1 MDYFQTKNSF
11 ISEFVNELQGSNL
24 SIFLGAGMSFES
36 GLPSWKNLLRKLSNQ
51 INIDIDKA
59 QDYYQIAQYCENKL
73 GIAYVRNS
81 ITKSL
86 NPRSYSSNMLKS
98 ILSLPANNFWTT
110 NFDRVLEKN
119 IEIEF
124 GCHPDII
131 YRDVDLTKTREMAAK
146 VVFKMNGHIDD
157 QTSWILTKRDL
168 EGYSHNHQAM
178 LTFLRRELIVNSFL
192 FLGYSFTDTLILTAL
207 RDVRR
212 CLGELTP
219 THYHYTIL
227 KERDN
232 DPEFP
237 HFVENLEKSYGIK
250 CLVIPKKI
258 FSKDLAN
265 RELNTKMDAER
276 IDVIDAINKR
286 IKMNQVYISGSFRK
300 ISREEEEFSSSLA
313 KHITANILKHGYRIC
328 NGVGKGIGSR
338 VVGYASE
345 WLLENNQSVDKRI
358 VLRSR
363 SFHNHKGIN
372 DTTKNYRKYTMRDS
386 GIALFMFGQGKPEV
400 DSSDGVR
407 QEFIV
412 AKETGMKI
420 IPLGVTGYES
430 LKIWNEI
437 NDNISSYGYLEKY
450 MKALKTET
458 DAEKLANIVIA
469 IINDVQ

>member
-1 MDYFQTKNSF
+1 MKYFEIKNSF

-24 SIFLGAGMSFES
+24 SIFLGAGMSFET
-36 GLPSWKNLLRKLSNQ
+36 GLPSWKNLLKTLAGQ
-51 INIDIDKA
+51 ININIDKA

-73 GIAYVRNS
+73 GVAHVRNS

-86 NPRSYSSNMLKS
+86 NPQNYSSNILKS
-98 ILSLPANNFWTT
+98 ILNLPANNFWTT

-119 IEIEF
+119 IELEF

-131 YRDVDLTKTREMAAK
+131 YRDVDLTKTREKVAK

-168 EGYSHNHQAM
+168 EGYAHNHQAM

-212 CLGELTP
+212 CLGATP

-250 CLVIPKKI
+250 CLVIPKEI
-258 FSKDLAN
+258 FQEN
-265 RELNTKMDAER
+265 IEYNELNAKMDAEV
-276 IDVIDAINKR
+276 IYVIDAISKR
-286 IKMNQVYISGSFRK
+286 IKMNQIYISGSFRK
-300 ISREEEEFSSSLA
+300 ISKEEEEFSTKLA
-313 KHITANILKHGYRIC
+313 RHLTSNILKYGYRIC

-338 VVGYASE
+338 IVGYASE
-345 WLLENNQSVDKRI
+345 WLIENNQPVDKRI
-358 VLRSR
+358 ILRSR

-372 DTTKNYRKYTMRDS
+372 DTTKDYRKYTMKDS
-386 GIALFMFGQGKPEV
+386 GIALFMFGQGKQEA
-400 DSSDGVR
+400 DSSNGVR

-420 IPLGVTGYES
+420 IPLGITGYES

-437 NDNISSYGYLEKY
+437 DDNISSYGYLEKY
-450 MKALKTET
+450 MQALKIET
-458 DAEKLANIVIA
+458 DAEKLANIVMA